1 MKVAIVDLASMFH
14 KLWHV
19 NRDEVEFKIVSF
31 LKTLQYDKV
40 IVAIDAPPYER
51 KKVYPE
57 YKANRDI
64 PDPELIGMLKIV
76 QEKVRKSG
84 FGLAYSEGWEADD
97 VIATL
102 VKSID
107 PKSET
112 EVFVYGV
119 DKDLLQVTDL
129 IDPFTGA
136 ISTPE
141 SRFDLSRDQIVDYLA
156 LVGDS
161 SDNIKG
167 VDGVGDVTAK
177 KMLKTYGS
185 YVNIINACTTTPEKF
200 SEKTRNNLLNNNTI
214 TDSIEL
220 IKLNTSLEIKYL
232 PEIKEEIKDHEVIE
246 AEPVKTEVKN
256 ELKVYEPV
264 EYKRALEPVDLNQAF
279 KIATSF
285 DRSGMYARFK
295 GPEQMLMTIM
305 RGRELGLGAMASLE
319 LIDMI
324 QGKPTM
330 KAAGMLALC
339 LQRKDVCE
347 YIYCDDMSET
357 ECTWITKRV
366 GTPKEQKRC
375 FTIQDAD
382 RMGLT
387 SKDNWRKQPSVMLQW
402 RACSQLIRMVYP
414 DLINGLYAIE
424 ELE

>member
-76 QEKVRKSG
+76 QEKVRKAG
-84 FGLAYSEGWEADD
+84 FELAYSEGWEADD

-102 VKSID
+102 VINGLSKE
-107 PKSET
+107 PN
-112 EVFVYGV
+112 EVYVYGV
-119 DKDLLQVTDL
+119 DKDLLQCTDL
-129 IDPFTGA
+129 IDPFTGS

-141 SRFDLSRDQIVDYLA
+141 SRFELSRDQIVDYLA

-167 VDGVGDVTAK
+167 VNGIGDVTAK

-200 SEKTRNNLLNNNTI
+200 SEKTRNNLLENNTV

-220 IKLNTSLEIKYL
+220 IKLNTELEIKYL
-232 PEIKEEIKDHEVIE
+232 PAIKEEIKEPETIE
-246 AEPVKTEVKN
+246 AEPVKAEVKN

-264 EYKRALEPVDLNQAF
+264 EYKRSLEPVDLNQAF
-279 KIATSF
+279 KVATYF

-347 YIYCDDMSET
+347 YIYCEDMSDIA
-357 ECTWITKRV
+357 CKWVTKRV
-366 GTPKEQKRC
+366 GTPKEQKRT
-375 FTIQDAD
+375 FTINDAEK
-382 RMGLT
+382 MGLT
-387 SKDNWRKQPSVMLQW
+387 GKDNWRKQPSVMLQW

-424 ELE
+424 EME